1 MSHFTL
7 IKTKFKN
14 GKHLAEALTALGHKV
29 EQQKQ
34 LMVVSDAEHAKGHP
48 DVEIDIKAG
57 SDIGFRWNE
66 DLEIYEL
73 VTDLQAWNQP
83 IDQRFFIQK
92 LQQEYA
98 LLSIVSSVKEDG
110 FQIEEQYVAE
120 DGAVELVCTRWT

>member
-1 MSHFTL
+1 M
-7 IKTKFKN
+7 
-14 GKHLAEALTALGHKV
+14 AEALTALGHKV

-98 LLSIVSSVKEDG
+98 LLSIVSSVTLSENLISENLSPT
-110 FQIEEQYVAE
+110 FISLPSAPINLEV
-120 DGAVELVCTRWT
+120 LVILLPALVK

>member
-1 MSHFTL
+1 
-7 IKTKFKN
+7 
-14 GKHLAEALTALGHKV
+14 LAEALTALGHKV

>member
-1 MSHFTL
+1 L
-7 IKTKFKN
+7 K
-14 GKHLAEALTALGHKV
+14 ALGHKV
-29 EQQKQ
+29 EEQKQ
-34 LMVVSDAEHAKGHP
+34 IMVVSDAEHAKGHP
-48 DVEIDIKAG
+48 DIEIDIKAG

-66 DLEIYEL
+66 ELEVYEL
-73 VTDLQAWNQP
+73 VTDLQTWSLP

>member
-14 GKHLAEALTALGHKV
+14 GKHLVEALKALGHKV
-29 EQQKQ
+29 EEQKQ
-34 LMVVSDAEHAKGHP
+34 IMVVSDAEHAKGHP
-48 DVEIDIKAG
+48 DIEIDIKAG

-66 DLEIYEL
+66 ELEVYEL
-73 VTDLQAWNQP
+73 VTDLQTWSLP